1 MKQLAFW
8 AGWRQPNVSA
18 AEKFIY
24 LLSLLA
30 FALAWGLCTYYFI
43 LGDANVV
50 AWFTEGELKPYRT
63 VLDTFAQAGF
73 DFTIDADS
81 YLITEKFKASNLGI
95 NPLAAYFYLGLLA
108 LGLVL
113 LLTVAT
119 FLSRTWYLALA
130 ATTMLFFT
138 YLGLEDLRVLGYA
151 DRTVLFGVLLAFFP
165 LSYYFQA
172 FDTNERFKF
181 PVRFLVFASLL
192 GALAYLMATQAQLPR
207 VPLFVANYAY
217 VIPLVITVFFVA
229 LNAHEIISGVLW
241 LVTNSANPAS
251 GNPVLHFSVVSGVYL
266 FNLLYAYAHAAG
278 WVDWGLYYLSPFL
291 VLLLSSALGIWGF
304 KRKEPLFSFIPFA
317 PFGAILYTALGLVAL
332 GFVGYALATVND
344 PLLEVLEDTVNFTHL
359 AVGFS
364 FFMYVLANFRTLMAQ
379 HKAVHKVMY
388 QPKGGLE
395 YYWVYPISGI
405 LVMVML
411 FRSGF
416 FPYRQAFAG
425 FYNYQGDFSQ
435 AVGDLKAAE
444 QNYVVALNYDGR
456 SHRTN
461 YALGSLGRQT
471 NNQDMAYR
479 YFDLAR
485 QKRPTPADYANLAD
499 LLLQD
504 GETLQAIFKLQEGLQ
519 QFPKS
524 GELYNNLALLFAQK
538 TGLLDSATFYLQKS
552 RQHLANPS
560 VAEANF
566 FAVAA
571 QLDQLA
577 PDSALALLKP
587 QPAVG
592 TAANALVLYNK
603 QRVAFNEPFNP
614 AFLPDS
620 VLQTVNLSYLY
631 NLALNRAATR
641 APGDTSLLAPVVAF
655 ANRPANA
662 NFTEFLL
669 LAEAHQRRVLGQYE
683 SGYKILRQL
692 ERLSA
697 QSDSYRSNLLG
708 MWLLEQE
715 QHREAAHFFRASFQ
729 RGNAEGLLNQAVAL
743 SQVPSAR
750 PEALAAWAQL
760 TQVGSPEQLKTAH
773 SMLQLMHPDSVKKLN
788 VSTLSDDDKARYLHF
803 NQYQITDEQY
813 NQLLNALADP
823 DAKVLAVIGR
833 IHYYLDRGQPQVAEG
848 IREGLT
854 GIGLGTSPE
863 PIAQRLALADLRL
876 LHALGR
882 DPQLGPL
889 LEKLELKG
897 PLRGY
902 QAYYG
907 ALFAQS
913 KGQTAQAEALFKT
926 AVSQLPYHPATAV
939 AAAQFYNQQ
948 QKPKLA
954 YNLLVDHLQMYDDYH
969 QFPPAVYQAYIMQCL
984 GQGLRSFADEGVQKL
999 ADLLPPADYQQF
1011 EAKYRQRVA
1020 VLDSANGSW

>member
-8 AGWRQPNVSA
+8 ASWRQPNVST

-30 FALAWGLCTYYFI
+30 LALAWGLCAYYFF
-43 LGDANVV
+43 LGDDNVV
-50 AWFTEGELKPYRT
+50 AWFTEGELKLYRT
-63 VLDTFAQAGF
+63 VLDTFTQAGF

-95 NPLAAYFYLGLLA
+95 NPLAAYLYLGLLA
-108 LGLVL
+108 SGMVL

-130 ATTMLFFT
+130 ATTMLFFA

-172 FDTNERFKF
+172 FDTDERFKF
-181 PVRFLVFASLL
+181 PVRFLVFAALA
-192 GALAYLMATQAQLPR
+192 GGLAYLVATQTQVAN

-217 VIPLVITVFFVA
+217 VIPLVITLFFVA

-266 FNLLYAYAHAAG
+266 FNLLYAYMYAAG
-278 WVDWGLYYLSPFL
+278 WADWGLYYLSPFW
-291 VLLLSSALGIWGF
+291 VLLISTALGVWGF

-317 PFGAILYTALGLVAL
+317 PFGAIFYTALGLVTL

-344 PLLEVLEDTVNFTHL
+344 PLLEVLEDAVNFTHL

-388 QPKGGLE
+388 RPKGGLE
-395 YYWVYPISGI
+395 YYWVYPIAGI

-425 FYNYQGDFSQ
+425 FYNYQGDYSQ
-435 AVGDLKAAE
+435 ATGDLKAAE

-461 YALGSLGRQT
+461 YALGSLGRQA
-471 NNQDMAYR
+471 NNREMAFR
-479 YFDLAR
+479 YFDQAR
-485 QKRPTPADYANLAD
+485 QKRPTPHDYANLAE
-499 LLLQD
+499 LLLQE
-504 GETLQAIFKLQEGLQ
+504 GESLQAIFKLQEGLR

-524 GELYNNLALLFAQK
+524 GELYNNLALLFTQK
-538 TGLLDSATFYLQKS
+538 VGMLDSATFYLQKS

-571 QLDQLA
+571 QIETLA
-577 PDSALALLKP
+577 PDSALALLNP
-587 QPAVG
+587 RPAVN
-592 TAANALVLYNK
+592 TTANALVLYNK
-603 QRVAFNEPFNP
+603 QRIPFTEPFNP
-614 AFLPDS
+614 DYLPDS
-620 VLQTVNLSYLY
+620 VLQTVQLSYLY
-631 NLALNRAATR
+631 NLTLNRAATR
-641 APGDTSLLAPVVAF
+641 AEGDTSLLGPLTAF

-662 NFTEFLL
+662 DFSEFLL
-669 LAEAHQRRVLGQYE
+669 LAEAHQRRVQGQYDQ
-683 SGYKILRQL
+683 GYKILRQL
-692 ERLSA
+692 ERVSA

-708 MWLLEQE
+708 TWLMEQE
-715 QHREAAHFFRASFQ
+715 QYPEAARFFRASFQ

-743 SQVPSAR
+743 SLVPGAR
-750 PEALAAWAQL
+750 AEALATWAQ
-760 TQVGSPEQLKTAH
+760 VAQLGNPGYFKTAQA
-773 SMLQLMHPDSVKKLN
+773 MLRLIHPDSVKRLN
-788 VSTLSDDDKARYLHF
+788 VSTLSDGDKSRYLHF

-813 NQLLNALADP
+813 NQVLNLLADP
-823 DAKVLAVIGR
+823 NAKVVAVIGR
-833 IHYYLDRGQPQVAEG
+833 IHYYLDRGQPKVAEG
-848 IREGLT
+848 IRGGLT
-854 GIGLGTSPE
+854 GIALGSSPE
-863 PIAQRLALADLRL
+863 QLQQSLTLADLRL

-882 DPQLGPL
+882 DQELGGL
-889 LEKLELKG
+889 LEKLNGKG

-907 ALFAQS
+907 ALLAQA
-913 KGQTAQAEALFKT
+913 KGQPAQAEAQFKT
-926 AVSQLPYHPATAV
+926 ALSQMPYHAEAVV

-948 QKPKLA
+948 KNPKQA

-969 QFPPAVYQAYIMQCL
+969 EFPPVVYQAYVMQCL
-984 GQGLRSFADEGVQKL
+984 TQGLRSFAEEGVLKL
-999 ADLLPPADYQQF
+999 ADLLPEADYQQF
-1011 EAKYRQRVA
+1011 NTQYRQRVA
-1020 VLDSANGSW
+1020 ALDSAGGAW